1 MGRMVVVGGEVS
13 RRGLFGGNRTGPEWA
28 ALSLTVLIAV
38 AALLASGSN
47 RLLGMIFAAVI
58 LLAGV
63 ALTTPNKMTGH
74 RSLGALYIEARHKRA
89 RRKNKTLTFVP
100 VKFRELTR
108 LVKAG
113 KAERARADEK
123 GMIEV
128 PVRHRNNA
136 PLMVGNVRSFTVH
149 TPAGPMTVFRHQGK
163 IKEPYY
169 TVTLEI
175 MGSSSGIREENR
187 EDSGYVARG
196 QLLARLARRQS
207 LVSHVQSL
215 SRAVPMDSADHLIWI
230 KKRCATNVPRVLL
243 ESYGDLVE
251 AVQSCSEQHR
261 TYETF
266 RVPRSE
272 TLRRRA
278 EQLGGGDEGVG
289 HAIYQEVRSAMAQAS
304 MMGSIRDFRP
314 LGPEQMAALLRHLQD
329 PDFDIDDYEDA
340 DLMDCWQ
347 HLDGGASPMALV
359 VNGHWHTR
367 TGYVPASAF
376 SPEAIPVSALQ
387 SLISGIQ
394 PAVVHSVSMVIEI
407 EDARKARGRA
417 RTDAAMDRAKEKQV
431 AKSGVVTDGTE
442 EVLMGASSQRLRDLK
457 PGSGHHGA
465 SYALYISYSVE
476 SEDEILSTADVIEA
490 AAADAGIEFIDWMDQ
505 RQDLA
510 LITTMPFTRGIR

>member
-28 ALSLTVLIAV
+28 ALAV
-38 AALLASGSN
+38 AVLTAGIALLSSGSN
-47 RLLGMIFAAVI
+47 RLVGMIVAAVV

-74 RSLGALYIEARHKRA
+74 RSLGALYVEARHKRT

-100 VKFRELTR
+100 VKFRDQTR
-108 LVKAG
+108 MVKAG
-113 KAERARADEK
+113 KADRALADEK

-128 PVRHRNNA
+128 PVRHKNNA
-136 PLMVGNVRSFTVH
+136 PLMVGNVRSFTTQ

-163 IKEPYY
+163 IKEAYY
-169 TVTLEI
+169 TVTMEI

-230 KKRCATNVPRVLL
+230 KKRRAANVPRVLL
-243 ESYGDLVE
+243 ESYGALVE
-251 AVQSCSEQHR
+251 AVQSRSEQHR

-272 TLRRRA
+272 TLRRRS
-278 EQLGGGDEGVG
+278 EQLGPGDEGVG
-289 HAIYQEVRSAMAQAS
+289 QAIFQEVRSAMAQAS

-329 PDFDIDDYEDA
+329 PDFDIDDYENA

-347 HLDGGASPMALV
+347 HLNGDAPMSV
-359 VNGHWHTR
+359 IINDHWHTR

-394 PAVVHSVSMVIEI
+394 PAVVHSVSMVMEL
-407 EDARKARGRA
+407 EDARKARGKA

-431 AKSGVVTDGTE
+431 AKSGVVTDGSE
-442 EVLMGASSQRLRDLK
+442 DVLMGASTQRLLDLK

-465 SYALYISYSVE
+465 SYALYISFSVE